1 MWKYLGLLWTVS
13 ALQCSTCTF
22 FKKDYFI
29 TKYSKC
35 TLFPNG
41 NKTLISGETVNNY
54 VYCSTARKFD
64 DLCGPKGL
72 MYKKG
77 VSCVS

>member
-1 MWKYLGLLWTVS
+1 MWIVYVSLLWTVS
-13 ALQCSTCTF
+13 ALQCSTCKF

-41 NKTLISGETVNNY
+41 EKTLISGETVQNY
-54 VYCSTARKFD
+54 LYCTTARKLD
-64 DLCGPKGL
+64 VCGPKGL
-72 MYKKG
+72 MYEKI
-77 VSCVS
+77 VS

>member
-1 MWKYLGLLWTVS
+1 MSLLWTVS
-13 ALQCSTCTF
+13 AVQCSTCKF

-41 NKTLISGETVNNY
+41 EKTLISGETVNY
-54 VYCSTARKFD
+54 LYCTTARTL
-64 DLCGPKGL
+64 DLCGPNGSL
-72 MYKKG
+72 YKKS
-77 VSCVS
+77 VS